1 MGVAYN
7 SRIITDGLVLALD
20 AANPKSY
27 PTKNFVSS
35 KIYSSFG
42 GSIRS
47 SNYTVQYSDDNSNW
61 TTAFTGVASNN
72 TSCGIQQNTGS
83 GSGSYGLHRY
93 WRYVEGSPIQSHHPR
108 VSRIILTDING
119 IDYNLVVYTS
129 DNCSDTG
136 TYQVG
141 TVSLDFG
148 GTTWTDLS
156 TNGNTGELLN
166 GTGYSSSNRGALT
179 FDGSNQRVLQSSA
192 TINFSGGSMEVWAY
206 FNNFNG
212 NQGVFSMSSNPTY
225 INFYIPTSRLMR
237 WEVIG
242 NAGSAYSTI
251 SSTYVIEPST
261 WYHFV
266 GTFGEGN
273 TTKLYINGVL
283 NNSQSSYTNVP
294 SNFTSAII
302 LGEYAG
308 YLNGRI
314 SNAKIYNRALTAA
327 EIQQNYNALRG
338 RFGSDDPG
346 NGQGY
351 SIAQSASS
359 TNGVY
364 TSTSSTNYI
373 SSWYLSA
380 GGNGTPLNYT
390 CSGSGANF
398 AYHTGHNG
406 NSSQWPMYHAIQV
419 STNTYGQVINR
430 INWYKHTNACGNVD
444 IWGTTRAIT
453 SQNYTDTSL
462 YTYLGR
468 VNMGG
473 YGSAGDCNVSSG
485 TFNSSSYGYNWIL
498 LQVQDI
504 SGALSY
510 PSVGTLGGWAMY
522 GMQLVKQ

>member
-7 SRIITDGLVLALD
+7 SRIITDSLVLCLD
-20 AANPKSY
+20 AANTKSY

-42 GSIRS
+42 SSIRS

-136 TYQVG
+136 TFQVG

-156 TNGNTGELLN
+156 GRGNNGELLYAV
-166 GTGYSSSNRGALT
+166 GYSASNRGALT
-179 FDGSNQRVLQSSA
+179 FNGSNQRVLQSSA

-212 NQGVFSMSSNPTY
+212 NQGIFSMSPTPTY

-242 NAGSAYSTI
+242 NAASAYSTI

-294 SNFTSAII
+294 SNLTSAIS
-302 LGEYAG
+302 LGEYGG

-314 SNAKIYNRALTAA
+314 SNAKIYNRALSAA
-327 EIQQNYNALRG
+327 EISQNFNALRG
-338 RFGSDDPG
+338 RFG
-346 NGQGY
+346 
-351 SIAQSASS
+351 I
-359 TNGVY
+359 
-364 TSTSSTNYI
+364 
-373 SSWYLSA
+373 
-380 GGNGTPLNYT
+380 
-390 CSGSGANF
+390 
-398 AYHTGHNG
+398 
-406 NSSQWPMYHAIQV
+406 
-419 STNTYGQVINR
+419 
-430 INWYKHTNACGNVD
+430 
-444 IWGTTRAIT
+444 
-453 SQNYTDTSL
+453 
-462 YTYLGR
+462 
-468 VNMGG
+468 
-473 YGSAGDCNVSSG
+473 
-485 TFNSSSYGYNWIL
+485 
-498 LQVQDI
+498 
-504 SGALSY
+504 
-510 PSVGTLGGWAMY
+510 
-522 GMQLVKQ
+522 

>member
-7 SRIITDGLVLALD
+7 SRIITENLVLCLD

-42 GSIRS
+42 SSIRS

-166 GTGYSSSNRGALT
+166 GVGYSSSNRGALT
-179 FDGSNQRVLQSSA
+179 FDGSNQKVTKSSA

-212 NQGVFSMSSNPTY
+212 NQGVFSMSTPPTY

-294 SNFTSAII
+294 SNFTSVIN

-314 SNAKIYNRALTAA
+314 SNAKIYNRALSAA
-327 EIQQNYNALRG
+327 EISQNYNALRG
-338 RFGSDDPG
+338 R
-346 NGQGY
+346 
-351 SIAQSASS
+351 
-359 TNGVY
+359 
-364 TSTSSTNYI
+364 
-373 SSWYLSA
+373 
-380 GGNGTPLNYT
+380 
-390 CSGSGANF
+390 
-398 AYHTGHNG
+398 
-406 NSSQWPMYHAIQV
+406 
-419 STNTYGQVINR
+419 YGI
-430 INWYKHTNACGNVD
+430 
-444 IWGTTRAIT
+444 
-453 SQNYTDTSL
+453 
-462 YTYLGR
+462 
-468 VNMGG
+468 
-473 YGSAGDCNVSSG
+473 
-485 TFNSSSYGYNWIL
+485 
-498 LQVQDI
+498 
-504 SGALSY
+504 
-510 PSVGTLGGWAMY
+510 
-522 GMQLVKQ
+522 

>member
-7 SRIITDGLVLALD
+7 SRIITENLVLCLD

-42 GSIRS
+42 SSIRS

-166 GTGYSSSNRGALT
+166 GVGYSSSNRGALT
-179 FDGSNQRVLQSSA
+179 FDGSNQKVTKSSA

-212 NQGVFSMSSNPTY
+212 NQGVFSMSTHPTY

-294 SNFTSAII
+294 SNFTSVIN

-314 SNAKIYNRALTAA
+314 SNAKIYNRALSAA
-327 EIQQNYNALRG
+327 EISQNYNALRG
-338 RFGSDDPG
+338 R
-346 NGQGY
+346 
-351 SIAQSASS
+351 
-359 TNGVY
+359 
-364 TSTSSTNYI
+364 
-373 SSWYLSA
+373 
-380 GGNGTPLNYT
+380 
-390 CSGSGANF
+390 
-398 AYHTGHNG
+398 
-406 NSSQWPMYHAIQV
+406 
-419 STNTYGQVINR
+419 YGI
-430 INWYKHTNACGNVD
+430 
-444 IWGTTRAIT
+444 
-453 SQNYTDTSL
+453 
-462 YTYLGR
+462 
-468 VNMGG
+468 
-473 YGSAGDCNVSSG
+473 
-485 TFNSSSYGYNWIL
+485 
-498 LQVQDI
+498 
-504 SGALSY
+504 
-510 PSVGTLGGWAMY
+510 
-522 GMQLVKQ
+522 

>member
-7 SRIITDGLVLALD
+7 SRIITDSLVLCLD
-20 AANPKSY
+20 AANTKSY

-35 KIYSSFG
+35 KIYSVFSG
-42 GSIRS
+42 GLRS

-61 TTAFTGVASNN
+61 TTAFTGVTSNN

-136 TYQVG
+136 TFQVG

-156 TNGNTGELLN
+156 GRGNNGELLHAV
-166 GTGYSSSNRGALT
+166 GYSSSNRGALT

-212 NQGVFSMSSNPTY
+212 NQGVFSMSSSPTY
-225 INFYIPTSRLMR
+225 INFWMPTSRLMR

-242 NAGSAYSTI
+242 NSGSAYATI

-302 LGEYAG
+302 LGEYSG
-308 YLNGRI
+308 YFNGRI
-314 SNAKIYNRALTAA
+314 SNAKIYNRALSAA
-327 EIQQNYNALRG
+327 EISQNYNSLRG
-338 RFGSDDPG
+338 RFG
-346 NGQGY
+346 
-351 SIAQSASS
+351 I
-359 TNGVY
+359 
-364 TSTSSTNYI
+364 
-373 SSWYLSA
+373 
-380 GGNGTPLNYT
+380 
-390 CSGSGANF
+390 
-398 AYHTGHNG
+398 
-406 NSSQWPMYHAIQV
+406 
-419 STNTYGQVINR
+419 
-430 INWYKHTNACGNVD
+430 
-444 IWGTTRAIT
+444 
-453 SQNYTDTSL
+453 
-462 YTYLGR
+462 
-468 VNMGG
+468 
-473 YGSAGDCNVSSG
+473 
-485 TFNSSSYGYNWIL
+485 
-498 LQVQDI
+498 
-504 SGALSY
+504 
-510 PSVGTLGGWAMY
+510 
-522 GMQLVKQ
+522 